1 MAPWLVCRVATDVGD
16 VIAPLW
22 QKSQRGKLGRLNKAE
37 GTNVSSNYL

>member
-22 QKSQRGKLGRLNKAE
+22 QKSSGGRFVRLIGAK
-37 GTNVSSNYL
+37 GTDVGSNNL

>member
-22 QKSQRGKLGRLNKAE
+22 QKSQGSKLGRLNRVK
-37 GTNVSSNYL
+37 GTNVSSDYL